1 MLRIHHGRVW
11 LFLCL
16 IALSSTAFSQYT
28 PGVNNN
34 VTLLSHVDN
43 YSTYSNIWG
52 YVDGQGR
59 EYALIGHNAGTSI
72 VDITSPAAPVEV
84 TMIPGPVSTGTC
96 WREIKTYGQHA
107 YVVSEHTE
115 PNNLAGIQIIDLSN
129 LPAGATLANVALWPE
144 VTSSN
149 ARAHTVTVDSEGYLY
164 IQGGTATRNTG
175 GEQGGIRI
183 FNLNPDPLNPAPV
196 GIFNPRYA
204 HDTFVQDS
212 LLFAFN
218 IYEGGFV
225 DILNISD
232 RSNPQPVQ
240 SLVYPQ
246 GFSHT
251 GWTTP
256 DRKYLVTTDEI
267 AGLTVKV
274 WDIQVLWDN
283 DPTNNDQIDLV
294 GEYISN
300 PTQIAHEPRVRG
312 NNVFVAHYLE
322 GMRVL
327 DISNPADPVEVG
339 YYDTY
344 LPAGNGFSGDW
355 GVYPFFPSGNFVVSD
370 MQSGLYVLRFDSLG
384 AGGIEGVVSSAHN
397 GAPLSGAQ
405 LVFVE
410 AGKRASSGANGTYSF
425 RTNEGDHTIIVSKPG
440 YFTDTLTV
448 SLPAGANVVQN
459 IALQS
464 TTVGIPGDLS
474 LPLTFRLEQNYPNP
488 FNPNTAIS
496 YQLAAAS
503 DVELQIYNVAG
514 QAVRTLASEAQT
526 PGKYTVQ
533 WDGRNAGGEAV
544 ASGVYF
550 YRLVAGDFVQV
561 RKMVLLR

>member
-1 MLRIHHGRVW
+1 MPRIHHGRVR
-11 LFLCL
+11 LVLCL
-16 IALSSTAFSQYT
+16 MALSLSAFSQYT
-28 PGVNNN
+28 PGINNN

-59 EYALIGHNAGTSI
+59 EYALVDHNAGTSI
-72 VDITSPAAPVEV
+72 VDITNPTAPVEV

-96 WREIKTYGQHA
+96 WREIKTYGQYA

-149 ARAHTVTVDSEGYLY
+149 ARAHTVTMDSEGYLY

-175 GEQGGIRI
+175 GVSGGIRI

-196 GIFNPRYA
+196 GVFNPRYA

-218 IYEGGFV
+218 IYEGGYI

-232 RSNPQPVQ
+232 RSNPQLIHT
-240 SLVYPQ
+240 LVYPQ

-294 GEYISN
+294 GEYISH
-300 PTQIAHEPRVRG
+300 PDQIAHEPRVRG

-322 GMRVL
+322 GVRVL

-344 LPAGNGFSGDW
+344 LPPGTGFSGDW

-370 MQSGLYVLRFDSLG
+370 IQSGLYVLRFDSLG
-384 AGGIEGVVSSAHN
+384 AGGIAGVVSSAHN
-397 GAPLSGAQ
+397 GEPLPGAQ
-405 LVFVE
+405 MIFVE
-410 AGKRASSGANGTYSF
+410 AGKRISSGANGAFSL
-425 RTNEGDHTIIVSKPG
+425 RTNEGSHTIIVSRAG

-448 SLPAGANVVQN
+448 TLPSGASVVQN
-459 IALQS
+459 ITLQS
-464 TTVGIPGDLS
+464 TTVGIADDLS

-488 FNPNTAIS
+488 FNPETNIGFQIA
-496 YQLAAAS
+496 
-503 DVELQIYNVAG
+503 DFGFVELKIYNVAG
-514 QAVRTLASEAQT
+514 QVVRTLVRESKA
-526 PGKYTVQ
+526 PGRYTVE
-533 WDGRNAGGEAV
+533 WDGRNDLGAALG
-544 ASGVYF
+544 SGVYF
-550 YRLVAGDFVQV
+550 YRLKAGGIEQI
-561 RKMVLLR
+561 RKMMLLK